1 MNQKETIISTIV
13 QGLVAV
19 NVILMACGVTTFE
32 NVTADVIYAVVSFVA
47 MIVAWG
53 YGLWTNHNFTPDM
66 VLATKLGRMSKA
78 KRKKNDATLYD
89 RMVGDCY
96 DD

>member
-1 MNQKETIISTIV
+1 MDQKETTISTIV

-32 NVTADVIYAVVSFVA
+32 NVTADVLYAVVSLVA

-53 YGLWTNHNFTPDM
+53 WGLWENHNFTLDM
-66 VLATKLGRMSKA
+66 VVATNLGRKSKV
-78 KRKKNDATLYD
+78 KRKEHDLTIYD
-89 RMVGDCY
+89 RMVGD
-96 DD
+96 DND

>member
-1 MNQKETIISTIV
+1 MDRKQTVISTIV

-19 NVILMACGVTTFE
+19 NMILMACGITTFE
-32 NVTADVIYAVVSFVA
+32 NVTADTLYALVSFVA

-53 YGLWTNHNFTPDM
+53 YGLWTNHNFTLDM
-66 VLATKLGRMSKA
+66 VAATQLGRKSKKA
-78 KRKKNDATLYD
+78 RKNGDLTIYD
-89 RMVGDCY
+89 RMVGDEY